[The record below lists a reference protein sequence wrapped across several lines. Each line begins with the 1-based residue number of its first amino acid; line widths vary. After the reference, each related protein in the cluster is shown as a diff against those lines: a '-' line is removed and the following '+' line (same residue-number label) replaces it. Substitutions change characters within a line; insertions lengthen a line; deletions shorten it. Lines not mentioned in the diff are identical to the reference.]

1 MHTSSLPP
9 SSPISLQLAEHH
21 GKLQDIFTQIV
32 TVMQSGKRILGSYF
46 RVGFYGERFGE
57 QNGKEYIYKEPKIT
71 PLAEISLRLQTVYK
85 ERFGDK
91 NFELITDSTDVD
103 LSKLDANKAYLQ
115 LTFVEPYFTEYE
127 LKERVTSFERNN
139 NINQ

>member
-103 LSKLDANKAYLQ
+103 LSKLDPNKAYLQ